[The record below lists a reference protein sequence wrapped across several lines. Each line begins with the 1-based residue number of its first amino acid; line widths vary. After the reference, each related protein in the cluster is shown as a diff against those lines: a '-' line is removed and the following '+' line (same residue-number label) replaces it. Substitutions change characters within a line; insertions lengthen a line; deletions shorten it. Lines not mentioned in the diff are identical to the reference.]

1 MDIID
6 VLKISFGDFSL
17 IKRANPEYLE
27 LSWLTLMVLTI
38 FFAIILLNFIVAE
51 ASARYESVS
60 GALDEVII
68 QDRCSMISEAIKLTP
83 RVLKN

>member
-1 MDIID
+1 MNIID

>member
-1 MDIID
+1 
-6 VLKISFGDFSL
+6 
-17 IKRANPEYLE
+17 
-27 LSWLTLMVLTI
+27 MVLTI